1 MIPYITY
8 LNDTIKCVAD
18 LDDHSDLFEEIT
30 GKNLEGFKML
40 LQTGFIDRE
49 KLNEAI
55 AKMNHEQHYEEKY
68 ELV

>member
-1 MIPYITY
+1 
-8 LNDTIKCVAD
+8 
-18 LDDHSDLFEEIT
+18 
-30 GKNLEGFKML
+30 ML